1 MFFKAKKPYLKAPKQ
16 PPLFKTFFVELLKT
30 LHIFLILVVFSLCV
44 LLIANGVG
52 PLHTDVDQRASDY
65 SQLE

>member
-1 MFFKAKKPYLKAPKQ
+1 VKLNIPKQ
-16 PPLFKTFFVELLKT
+16 PSIIKAFFVELFRT

-44 LLIANGVG
+44 LLIAKGVS
-52 PLHTDVDQRASDY
+52 PFHMDIDQRASDY